1 MRKRISAIPV
11 TDIITFLPMDELVN
25 HIKEIVLKNEIKLI
39 FLEKMNVKGF
49 SRCGKCVLNGICL
62 YDTQC
67 KSNSFWR
74 VMQNNRKYKCCV
86 AVKSASRCAPIYDN
100 AENGVR
106 STRLIGCV

>member
-1 MRKRISAIPV
+1 
-11 TDIITFLPMDELVN
+11 MDELVN

-39 FLEKMNVKGF
+39 FLEKLNVKGF

-74 VMQNNRKYKCCV
+74 VLQNNRNFLV
-86 AVKSASRCAPIYDN
+86 GEWAAGFVP
-100 AENGVR
+100 
-106 STRLIGCV
+106 LL